1 MKRILLISLITSSA
15 LSSTYAWGA
24 ESAAQPPKGAGVVP
38 ALQVAHAERGLLL
51 DVAQAGNQVVAVGG
65 FGSILQ
71 STDGASW
78 KQVTSPVDVALTSVR
93 FADDRNGWAVGHDAV
108 ILHTT
113 DGGASWKLQSREPEL
128 YSPLFS
134 IEVINTSQA
143 RAVGAF
149 GIIKQ
154 TQDAGATWTDV
165 VAPAISDDKLHLNS
179 ITKLNGGGFAVAGE
193 RGLLG
198 WSANGVEWKRVPSPY
213 EGSFFGIVPWGE
225 KGAIAYGMR
234 GNVYVATDA
243 STGPWKKIET
253 GTTASFFGSHFLSTG
268 ALMLMGSDGHVAIL
282 SQDLSVSRWPAKT
295 EKSPNGTVTG
305 GTVLADKVVLVG
317 DSGAFSAKLR

>member
-1 MKRILLISLITSSA
+1 MKRILLVSLIALPA
-15 LSSTYAWGA
+15 LSSTYAWGV

-51 DVAQAGNQVVAVGG
+51 DVAQAGNHVIAVGG

-71 STDGASW
+71 STDGANW
-78 KQVTSPVDVALTSVR
+78 KQINSPVDVALTSIR
-93 FADDRNGWAVGHDAV
+93 FADERNGWAVGHDAV

-113 DGGASWKLQSREPEL
+113 DGGATWKLQSREPDL

-134 IEVINTSQA
+134 IEVINSNQA
-143 RAVGAF
+143 IAVGAF
-149 GIIKQ
+149 GTIKQ
-154 TQDAGATWTDV
+154 TKDAGATWTDV
-165 VAPAISDDKLHLNS
+165 MAPAISDDKLHLNA
-179 ITKLNGGGFAVAGE
+179 ITKLNGGSFAVAGE

-198 WSANGVEWKRVPSPY
+198 WSADGVAWKRVESPY
-213 EGSFFGIVPWGE
+213 EGSFFGIVPWGD

-253 GTTASFFGSHFLSTG
+253 GTTSSFFGSQLLPTG

-282 SQDLSVSRWPAKT
+282 SKDLSVSRWPAKT
-295 EKSPNGTVTG
+295 EKSPSGTVTG
-305 GTVLADKVVLVG
+305 GTVLAGKVVLVG
-317 DSGAFSAKLR
+317 DVGAYSATLR